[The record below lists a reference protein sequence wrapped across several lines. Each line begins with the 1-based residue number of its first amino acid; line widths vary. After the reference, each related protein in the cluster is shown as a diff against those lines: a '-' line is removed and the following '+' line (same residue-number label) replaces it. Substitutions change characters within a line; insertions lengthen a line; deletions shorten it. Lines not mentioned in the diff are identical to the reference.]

1 MRIITLFIIFFVQLA
16 GTLGATNKPNVV
28 VFLVDDF
35 SAGALSAYGSDFHE
49 TPNIDRL
56 AASGASFTQGY
67 AACTVCSPSRAAIL
81 TGKAPARIHL
91 TDWIVGHLSKAKGRK
106 LRLPDWTKFVNHSEE
121 TLAEALKSEGYKTG
135 FFGKWHLMPYTNPA
149 IVHQHQPEAHG
160 FDLNVGGREWGQ
172 PKGEGK
178 YFHPFDMPNLDSQ
191 PDDFLTD
198 RLTDYA
204 LGFIEENKEDP
215 FLLYFSYYTVHSPFM
230 GKPDLVRKYREKAA
244 SGNYRQTDAN
254 YAAMVESLDDS
265 VGRVISKL
273 DDEGLTDNTLII
285 FTGDNGSD
293 KHDYTAGLRKCKAY
307 AYEGG
312 VRVPLFVSGLG
323 IPAGQEIDTP
333 AIGMDLYPTILDLAG
348 LPLKPNQH
356 VDGVSLKPILY
367 GTSEIVDRALYWHYP
382 HYHRTPPYG
391 AVVKDDYKLIE
402 FFEDGS
408 LELYNLKKDPSE
420 TTNLSTAQEDVA
432 TELLADLRR
441 WRMDVGAQMMV
452 LNPEHASPS
461 LEE

>member
-1 MRIITLFIIFFVQLA
+1 MKIVTLFIILFVQLT
-16 GTLGATNKPNVV
+16 GTLCAMNKPNVV

-35 SAGALSAYGSDFHE
+35 SAGALSAYGSDLHE

-81 TGKAPARIHL
+81 TGKAPARIRL

-106 LRLPDWTKFVNHSEE
+106 LLLPDWTKFVNHSEE

-149 IVHQHQPEAHG
+149 IVDQHYPENHG
-160 FDLNVGGREWGQ
+160 FDLNIGGREWGQ

-178 YFHPFDMPNLDSQ
+178 YFHPFAMPNMDSQ
-191 PDDFLTD
+191 PGDFLTD

-204 LGFIEENKEDP
+204 VGFIEENKEKP

-230 GKPDLVRKYREKAA
+230 GKPDLVKKYREKAA
-244 SGNYRQTDAN
+244 KGDYRQTDPD

-273 DDEGLTDNTLII
+273 KEEGLADNTLII

-293 KHDYTAGLRKCKAY
+293 RHDYTAGLRNCKAY

-312 VRVPLFVSGLG
+312 VRVPLFVAGLG
-323 IPAGQEIDTP
+323 IPAGQKIDTP
-333 AIGMDLYPTILDLAG
+333 AIGMDLYPTILDITG
-348 LPLKPNQH
+348 LSLKPSQH
-356 VDGVSLKPILY
+356 VDGISLKPILY
-367 GTSEIVDRALYWHYP
+367 GTSEPVDRALFWHYP

-408 LELYNLKKDPSE
+408 LELYNLKNDPSE
-420 TTNLSTAQEDVA
+420 STNLSAAQKDLA
-432 TELLADLRR
+432 AELLAELRQ
-441 WRMDVGAQMMV
+441 WRTHVGAQMMA
-452 LNPEHASPS
+452 LNPVHSSQPKKE
-461 LEE
+461 